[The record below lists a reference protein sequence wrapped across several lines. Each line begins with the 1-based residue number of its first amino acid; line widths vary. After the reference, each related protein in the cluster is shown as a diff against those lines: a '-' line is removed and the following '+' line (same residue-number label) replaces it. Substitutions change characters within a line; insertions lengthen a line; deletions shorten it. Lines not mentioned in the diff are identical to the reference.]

1 MSAQAA
7 SHETERLLL
16 RPPRLSDAADLLRFF
31 GDKEAMR
38 YTLVLS
44 DLRACRRHIAG
55 HACQRRK
62 RGYGPWTLIEKASG
76 AIVGFGGLYD
86 DPFDPGWGIEVGY
99 HFLPAVWGQGLASEL
114 VAFCIDHARE
124 RLRVPAVSAFAHR
137 DNVASRRVLTK
148 AGFAEVR
155 FVTQMNRYLYVRT
168 LGYGA

>member
-7 SHETERLLL
+7 SLETERLLL
-16 RPPRLSDAADLLRFF
+16 RPPRLSDAQDLLRFF
-31 GDKEAMR
+31 GDSEAMR
-38 YTLVLS
+38 YTHVLA
-44 DLRACRRHIAG
+44 DLRACRRHIAE
-55 HACQRRK
+55 HVCQQRQ
-62 RGYGPWTLIEKASG
+62 RGYGPWTVIEKASG

-99 HFLPAVWGQGLASEL
+99 HFLPAVWGRGLASEL
-114 VAFCIDHARE
+114 VAFCIEHAHE
-124 RLRVPAVSAFAHR
+124 RLRVPAISAFAHR

-168 LGYGA
+168 LADAP

>member
-7 SHETERLLL
+7 SLETERLLL
-16 RPPRLSDAADLLRFF
+16 RPPRLSDAQDLLRFF
-31 GDKEAMR
+31 GDSEAMR
-38 YTLVLS
+38 YTHVLA

-55 HACQRRK
+55 HVCQQRQ
-62 RGYGPWTLIEKASG
+62 RGYGPWTVIEKASG

-99 HFLPAVWGQGLASEL
+99 HFLPAVWGRGLASEL
-114 VAFCIDHARE
+114 VAFCIEHAHE
-124 RLRVPAVSAFAHR
+124 RLRVPAISAFAHR

-168 LGYGA
+168 LTDAP